1 MNRKIFSWGLYDFAN
16 SIIIANLT
24 LYFSQ
29 WIVIDNQ
36 IDDFWYGLTLSLS
49 TVFLIITAPFFGALS
64 DRTQK
69 RMRYIIPISIGMTV
83 GTVLLGI
90 IGASSLSVLTRIVI
104 TLVLALLVQYLFQ
117 LSLVFYDTLLPSLTS
132 RIHFGK
138 ISGFGEGMGNL
149 GFLVGIFLTLPLV
162 NGKITLLGTSG
173 RIQAFIPAG
182 IAFLLLSI
190 PMFFFVRDSDQSKGT
205 MQKINYR
212 DVVQNI
218 KNMLRNKNIFWF
230 LLSFHFISDAVLTI
244 QSFFPIYFQQVF
256 GLTDTQKVIL
266 TSLALVCI
274 VLGAFVLGK
283 MSDRL
288 GKKTV
293 LLVCTVLLS
302 IFFILM
308 ALVKESLYVWI
319 LMPLLG
325 ICWGGFYAISRALI
339 TQLSPREKLGEYFSL
354 YTIFRRSASVVGPLL
369 WGISIW
375 AFSSYGVAKYRFS
388 MYPLVALMLIGI
400 VLLSKVSEPDES
412 SALPQ

>member
-104 TLVLALLVQYLFQ
+104 TLVLALLIQYLFQ

-162 NGKITLLGTSG
+162 NGKIL
-173 RIQAFIPAG
+173 P
-182 IAFLLLSI
+182 
-190 PMFFFVRDSDQSKGT
+190 
-205 MQKINYR
+205 
-212 DVVQNI
+212 
-218 KNMLRNKNIFWF
+218 
-230 LLSFHFISDAVLTI
+230 
-244 QSFFPIYFQQVF
+244 
-256 GLTDTQKVIL
+256 
-266 TSLALVCI
+266 
-274 VLGAFVLGK
+274 
-283 MSDRL
+283 
-288 GKKTV
+288 
-293 LLVCTVLLS
+293 
-302 IFFILM
+302 
-308 ALVKESLYVWI
+308 
-319 LMPLLG
+319 
-325 ICWGGFYAISRALI
+325 
-339 TQLSPREKLGEYFSL
+339 
-354 YTIFRRSASVVGPLL
+354 RRSTKRK
-369 WGISIW
+369 
-375 AFSSYGVAKYRFS
+375 KY
-388 MYPLVALMLIGI
+388 VT
-400 VLLSKVSEPDES
+400 
-412 SALPQ
+412 